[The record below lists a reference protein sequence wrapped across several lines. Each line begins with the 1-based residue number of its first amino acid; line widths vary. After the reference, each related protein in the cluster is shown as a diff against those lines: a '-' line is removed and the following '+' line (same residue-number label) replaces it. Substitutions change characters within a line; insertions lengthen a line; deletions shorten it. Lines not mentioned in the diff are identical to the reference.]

1 MSVCLSL
8 VKRNVK
14 MFFKDKGLFFTS
26 LVTPL
31 ILLVLYATFLSNVY
45 RESFLAGLPEGV
57 NLSDGLVGG
66 LVGGQLF
73 SSLLAVCP
81 ITVAFCSNMLMVQD
95 KISGATRDML
105 VTPLKQ
111 STLALSYFLATFIS
125 TLIISVVAVIAC
137 FIYLAFT
144 GWYFSVG
151 AIFLILLD
159 VVLLTL
165 FGTALSSFVN
175 QFLTSQGQVSA
186 VGTIVSSCYGFI
198 CGAYMPLA
206 SFSSGLQTALSFLP
220 FSYATALLRN
230 HCMGGVFNEMVSVG
244 VSNTVVDGLMG
255 SVDCKI
261 SFCGQEVS
269 QFVMYVVLGLSIA
282 LFLGLFVYF
291 SARAKRA
298 TKK

>member
-1 MSVCLSL
+1 MSTCFGLI
-8 VKRNVK
+8 KRNVK
-14 MFFKDKGLFFTS
+14 IFFKDKGLFFTS

-45 RESFLAGLPEGV
+45 RDSFLAGLPEGV

-95 KISGATRDML
+95 KLSGARRDML
-105 VTPLKQ
+105 VTPSKQ
-111 STLALSYFLATFIS
+111 STLSLSYFFATFIS
-125 TLIISVVAVIAC
+125 TFAISVVAMIAC

-144 GWYFSVG
+144 GWYFTVG
-151 AIFLILLD
+151 VIFLILLD

-175 QFLTSQGQVSA
+175 QFLSSQGQVSA

-198 CGAYMPLA
+198 CGAYMPLS
-206 SFSSGLQTALSFLP
+206 SFSSGLQSVLSYVP
-220 FSYATALLRN
+220 FTYATSILRN
-230 HCMGGVFNEMVSVG
+230 HCMNGVFNEMLSVG
-244 VSNTVVDGLMG
+244 VPEPVVDGLMT

-261 SFCGQEVS
+261 SFNGAVVS
-269 QFVMYVVLGLSIA
+269 EPVMYIVLTASIL
-282 LFLGLFVYF
+282 LFLGLFVLVG
-291 SARAKRA
+291 AKMKRA
-298 TKK
+298 SKK

>member
-244 VSNTVVDGLMG
+244 VPNTVVDGLMG

-291 SARAKRA
+291 SAKAKRA

>member
-1 MSVCLSL
+1 MSVLFGL

-45 RESFLAGLPEGV
+45 RDSFLAALPSGFT
-57 NLSDGLVGG
+57 LPDDLVGG

-95 KISGATRDML
+95 KISGARRDML
-105 VTPLKQ
+105 VSPLKQ
-111 STLALSYFLATFIS
+111 SILSLSYFFATFIS
-125 TLIISVVAVIAC
+125 TLVICIVAVIVC

-144 GWYFSVG
+144 GWYFTFGGVCL
-151 AIFLILLD
+151 IFLD
-159 VVLLTL
+159 VLLLTL

-175 QFLTSQGQVSA
+175 QFLSSQGQVSA

-198 CGAYMPLA
+198 CGAYMPLS
-206 SFSSGLQTALSFLP
+206 SFSAGLQSVLSYVP
-220 FSYATALLRN
+220 FTYATSLLRN
-230 HCMGGVFNEMVSVG
+230 HCLSGVFAEMRAVG
-244 VSNTVVDGLMG
+244 LPNSAVDGLMT
-255 SVDCKI
+255 SVDCNI
-261 SFCGQEVS
+261 SFNGTLVGQP
-269 QFVMYVVLGLSIA
+269 VMYVVLGVSIL
-282 LFLGLFVYF
+282 LFLSLFVVVGAK
-291 SARAKRA
+291 SARAS
-298 TKK
+298 KK

>member
-1 MSVCLSL
+1 MSTCFDL
-8 VKRNVK
+8 VRRNVK
-14 MFFKDKGLFFTS
+14 IFFKDKGLFFTS

-45 RESFLAGLPEGV
+45 RDSFLAGLPSGV
-57 NLSDGLVGG
+57 SISDELVGG

-95 KISGATRDML
+95 KLSGARRDML

-111 STLALSYFLATFIS
+111 STLSLSYFFATFIS
-125 TLIISVVAVIAC
+125 TLVISMVAMIAC

-144 GWYFSVG
+144 GWYFDFGSICLV
-151 AIFLILLD
+151 FVD

-165 FGTALSSFVN
+165 FGTAFSSFVN
-175 QFLTSQGQVSA
+175 QFLSSQGQVSA

-198 CGAYMPLA
+198 CGAYMPLS
-206 SFSSGLQTALSFLP
+206 SFSAGLQSVLSYVP
-220 FSYATALLRN
+220 FTYATSLLRN
-230 HCMGGVFNEMVSVG
+230 HCLGGVFNEMRAVG
-244 VSNTVVDGLMG
+244 LPEPALDGLMT

-261 SFCGQEVS
+261 SFNGTVVGEP
-269 QFVMYVVLGLSIA
+269 VMYIVLGLSIL
-282 LFLGLFVYF
+282 LFLGLFVVVG
-291 SARAKRA
+291 AKMKRA
-298 TKK
+298 SKK

>member
-1 MSVCLSL
+1 MSVCMSL

-111 STLALSYFLATFIS
+111 STLALSYFLATFVS

-244 VSNTVVDGLMG
+244 VPNTVVDGLMG

-269 QFVMYVVLGLSIA
+269 QFVMYVVIGLSIA

-291 SARAKRA
+291 SAKAKRA

>member
-1 MSVCLSL
+1 MSVCLGL

-45 RESFLAGLPEGV
+45 RDSFLAGLPEGV
-57 NLSDGLVGG
+57 NVTESLVGG

-95 KISGATRDML
+95 KMSGARRDML
-105 VTPLKQ
+105 VTPLRQ
-111 STLALSYFLATFIS
+111 STLAFSYFIATFIS
-125 TLIISVVAVIAC
+125 TLIISLVAVVAC
-137 FIYLAFT
+137 FVYLAFV
-144 GWYFSVG
+144 GWYFTVG

-175 QFLTSQGQVSA
+175 QFLSSQGQVSA

-206 SFSSGLQTALSFLP
+206 SFSEGLQTVLSYVP
-220 FSYATALLRN
+220 FTYATSLLRN
-230 HCMGGVFNEMVSVG
+230 HCMNGVFNEMLSVG
-244 VSNTVVDGLMG
+244 VPKPIVDGLMS

-261 SFCGQEVS
+261 TFNGAEVTHLA
-269 QFVMYVVLGLSIA
+269 MYLVLGLSIL
-282 LFLGLFVYF
+282 LFLGLFIYF
-291 SARAKRA
+291 GVKAKRA

>member
-8 VKRNVK
+8 VERNVK

-57 NLSDGLVGG
+57 NLSDDLVGG

-111 STLALSYFLATFIS
+111 STLAFSYFLATFIS

-244 VSNTVVDGLMG
+244 VPNTVVDGLMG

-269 QFVMYVVLGLSIA
+269 QFVMYVVIGLSIA